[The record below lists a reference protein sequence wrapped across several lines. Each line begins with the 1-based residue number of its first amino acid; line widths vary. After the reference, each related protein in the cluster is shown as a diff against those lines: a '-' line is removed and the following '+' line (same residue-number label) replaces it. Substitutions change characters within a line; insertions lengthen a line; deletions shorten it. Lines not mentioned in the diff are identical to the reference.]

1 MPSTRRRAVRP
12 AAGGMRATPA
22 PAPDPVA
29 VPPALVAWARARAGE
44 VLGRRGDGW
53 VARLPEGAV
62 AVHLLDVAPDE
73 VLLARARGLTAVR
86 HDHLAGLVEVA
97 PLDAGGL
104 LVATEH
110 HEATALADLR
120 RARAPISAPEA
131 LTLVI
136 PIAQALAEL
145 HAHGLVHGAVGE
157 ATVAVR
163 PDGRPVLLDQ
173 RAALLGLGTPRTDV
187 ARLLGA
193 VLAQMAGAELHEL
206 AGGDGR
212 ALHELLSRLRLD
224 PPTAERLVEECFA
237 AGEPAPVRM
246 PDGAALAAALVGGR
260 PPEQVPADGADGADR
275 ARRAGRL
282 RRGRARRRR
291 RVAGAVGGALG
302 GLAATLT
309 IGWLVAAGTP
319 GATAEPP
326 ATSRSSGVGSVVLD
340 REDPAG
346 AAAALTRLRVA
357 ALADASVE
365 ALRASEVAG
374 GPAHADDA
382 TLVAR
387 LGGERREGLD
397 VVVHRVRTLDRSEVS
412 ALVEVASSTTAHR
425 RLAADGSA
433 DAVPASTA
441 RAVVLELRWTGAPG
455 WRVWAVRPV
464 QRGADGS

>member
-12 AAGGMRATPA
+12 AAGRTRATPVPA
-22 PAPDPVA
+22 PAPVA
-29 VPPALVAWARARAGE
+29 VPPALTAWAHARAGE
-44 VLGRRGDGW
+44 VLGRRDEGW
-53 VARLPEGAV
+53 VVRVPEGAV

-73 VLLARARGLTAVR
+73 ALLARVRALTAVR
-86 HDHLAGLVEVA
+86 HDHLAGLVEVV

-136 PIAQALAEL
+136 PIAQALAAL
-145 HAHGLVHGAVGE
+145 HARGLVHGAVGE

-193 VLAQMAGAELHEL
+193 VLAQMAPAELHEQ

-212 ALHELLSRLRLD
+212 AVHELLSRLRLE
-224 PPTAERLVEECFA
+224 PPTAERLVGECFA

-246 PDGAALAAALVGGR
+246 PDGAALAAALVGNR
-260 PPEQVPADGADGADR
+260 PVGPAPAAG
-275 ARRAGRL
+275 ARRA

-425 RLAADGSA
+425 RVAADGSA

>member
-1 MPSTRRRAVRP
+1 MPTTRRRAVRP
-12 AAGGMRATPA
+12 AAGRVRATSAPLPDPA
-22 PAPDPVA
+22 P
-29 VPPALVAWARARAGE
+29 VPPALAAWARARAGE
-44 VLGRRGDGW
+44 VLGRRCAGW
-53 VARLPEGAV
+53 VARLPEGTV
-62 AVHLLDVAPDE
+62 ALHLLDVAADE
-73 VLLARARGLTAVR
+73 ALLARVAALTAVR
-86 HDHLAGLVEVA
+86 HDHLAGLVEVV

-136 PIAQALAEL
+136 PIAQALAAL
-145 HAHGLVHGAVGE
+145 HARGLVHGAVGE

-193 VLAQMAGAELHEL
+193 VLAQMAPGELHEQ

-212 ALHELLSRLRLD
+212 AVHALLSRLRLE
-224 PPTAERLVEECFA
+224 PPTAERLVGECFA

-246 PDGAALAAALVGGR
+246 PDGAALAAALVGNR
-260 PPEQVPADGADGADR
+260 PVGPAPAAGARR
-275 ARRAGRL
+275 ARRD
-282 RRGRARRRR
+282 RARRRR
-291 RVAGAVGGALG
+291 RVVGSVGAALG
-302 GLAATLT
+302 VLAATLT
-309 IGWLVAAGTP
+309 IGWVVAAGTP
-319 GATAEPP
+319 GATADPP
-326 ATSRSSGVGSVVLD
+326 ATSRSGGVGSLVLD

-346 AAAALTRLRVA
+346 AAAALTRLRAA

-365 ALRASEVAG
+365 ALRASEVED
-374 GPAHADDA
+374 GPAHSDDEA
-382 TLVAR
+382 LVAR
-387 LGGERREGLD
+387 LAGERREGLD
-397 VVVHRVRTLDRSEVS
+397 VVVHRARTLGRSGAS

-425 RLAADGSA
+425 RVAADGSA
-433 DAVPASTA
+433 SAVPASAA
-441 RAVVLELRWTGAPG
+441 RSVVLELRWTGERG

-464 QRGADGS
+464 QSDAARGTHGS